1 MTSIWPNMKV
11 TRIEHRHALHA
22 RCIFPAGRVEMGLFL
37 HLKRRKKK
45 TLYVGNSNDNTLCAG
60 KNSKAIKTVELV
72 LSVCF
77 VTWMPFL
84 ILNVVSCYNLTTE
97 CRRGDS
103 KRPIPVARTWVKA
116 TALTLSAVNPLIYCF
131 WNGDFQQVFS
141 LVFLLAAR
149 SPPDLQQI

>member
-45 TLYVGNSNDNTLCAG
+45 PCKLETPMTIHSALV

-72 LSVCF
+72 WSVCF

-116 TALTLSAVNPLIYCF
+116 TALTLSAVNPLINCF
-131 WNGDFQQVFS
+131 RNGEFPQVFS
-141 LVFLLAAR
+141 LVFSLAAR